1 MEDLKKKV
9 DSLIET
15 INKHNKSYY
24 IDDKPSITDFEYDK
38 LMKELMDIEERNPEL
53 RFDYSPSLRV
63 GGVALSSFSQVE
75 HKVKLLSLDNSYN
88 GEDLRDFDT
97 RVGKEI
103 DEEYNYVV
111 EYKIDGL
118 SVALRYE
125 NGIFVEGATRGDGQI
140 GENVTE
146 NLKTIKSIPLKLTKP
161 VNLIVRGEVFIPKDK
176 FAQLN
181 ESQEEKGLAPFANP
195 RNAAAG
201 SLRQLDSKITSTRPL
216 DIFIFDLLDGDLGT
230 NSHGEALA
238 ELAKLGFKVNGA
250 KKCSSIEQVI
260 DYCIETTDTRH
271 DLTFEIDGMVTKIDN
286 LAQRGAL
293 GVKVKSPKWAIAY
306 KFPAE
311 EKITVVKDILV
322 QVGRTGVL
330 TPKAEL
336 EPVEVAGSIVS
347 YATLHNQDYID
358 EKDIRIGD
366 SVVIQKAGDV
376 IPAVVRVIMEDR
388 KDDFEK
394 FTLPSECPECG
405 SETKRAEG
413 EVALRCI
420 NSYCPAKVRR
430 GIMHFVSKNAMDIDG
445 MGEAVVTSLIKSEHI
460 KDVAD
465 LYYLHNHRDVLLELE
480 RMGEKSVD
488 NMLAAIEK
496 SKDNDLNRLI
506 HGLGISLIGS
516 KAADTVSKKMGNLE
530 RMMEV
535 SLEELTLIDE
545 IGEKMALSLVEF
557 FSVTD
562 NIEML
567 RKIKDA
573 GVNTSSKFV
582 QKDESELIFNGLTFV
597 VTGTLSSFSR
607 EEAKALVADLG
618 GKVSSSISKKT
629 DYLLYG
635 EKAGSKLKKA
645 TDLGV
650 KTLTEDEFLEMIK
663 K

>member
-1 MEDLKKKV
+1 MKDLRSKV
-9 DSLIET
+9 DKLIEK
-15 INKHNKSYY
+15 IDKHNREYY
-24 IDDKPSITDFEYDK
+24 IEDKPSITDFEYDK
-38 LMKELMDIEERNPEL
+38 LMKELMEIEEANPEL

-63 GGVALSSFSQVE
+63 GGDALSSFSQVE

-88 GEDLRDFDT
+88 GEDLRDFDA
-97 RVGKEI
+97 RVRKEI
-103 DEEYNYVV
+103 DEEFDYVV

-146 NLKTIKSIPLKLTKP
+146 NLKTIKSIPLKLSKP
-161 VNLIVRGEVFIPKDK
+161 LNLIVRGEVFIAKDK
-176 FAQLN
+176 FVELN
-181 ESQEEKGLAPFANP
+181 ESQEEKGLAQFANP

-201 SLRQLDSKITSTRPL
+201 SLRQLDSKITSSRPL
-216 DIFIFDLLDGDLGT
+216 DIFIFDLLDGDLKT
-230 NSHGEALA
+230 SSHSQVLTRLSE
-238 ELAKLGFKVNGA
+238 LGFKVNSG
-250 KKCSSIEQVI
+250 KKCSNIDEVI
-260 DYCIETTDTRH
+260 DYCIKTTDTRH
-271 DLTFEIDGMVTKIDN
+271 DLSFDIDGMVTKIDN
-286 LAQRGAL
+286 LAQRDAL
-293 GVKVKSPKWAIAY
+293 GFKVKSPKWAIAY

-311 EKITVVKDILV
+311 EKITKVKDIIV

-336 EPVEVAGSIVS
+336 EPVEVAGSVVAF
-347 YATLHNQDYID
+347 ATLHNQDYID

-366 SVVIQKAGDV
+366 SVLIQKAGDV
-376 IPAVVRVIMEDR
+376 IPAVVRVVMEDR
-388 KDDFEK
+388 KDSYEK
-394 FTLPSECPECG
+394 YTLPSICPECG
-405 SETKRAEG
+405 SATERAEG

-420 NSYCPAKVRR
+420 NLYCPAKVRR

-445 MGEAVVTSLIKSEHI
+445 MGEAVVTGLINAGYA
-460 KDVAD
+460 KDVSD
-465 LYYLHNHRDVLLELE
+465 LYYLHSHRDALLELE

-488 NMLAAIEK
+488 NMLVAIEK

-516 KAADTVSKKMGNLE
+516 KAADTVSKKIG
-530 RMMEV
+530 
-535 SLEELTLIDE
+535 SLDRLMNISIEELTAIDE
-545 IGEKMALSLVEF
+545 IGEKMALSLVEYF
-557 FSVTD
+557 ATEE
-562 NIEML
+562 NIEIL
-567 RKIKDA
+567 SRIKDA
-573 GVNTSSKFV
+573 GVNTNSRYV
-582 QKDESELIFNGLTFV
+582 QKEESELILSGLTFV

-607 EEAKALVADLG
+607 EEAKSLISDLG

-645 TDLGV
+645 GELAV
-650 KTLTEDEFLEMIK
+650 KTLTEDEFSEMIK